1 MEYEYTYNQIR
12 DFEIIKTYTE
22 SSHFDRKLVRDNTN
36 GLLFLY
42 EFYEHF
48 MEDDMYTTWIL
59 VKDEADADW
68 LNKERN
74 IIRPNGFRFDD
85 NMKFIIY

>member
-1 MEYEYTYNQIR
+1 
-12 DFEIIKTYTE
+12 
-22 SSHFDRKLVRDNTN
+22 
-36 GLLFLY
+36 
-42 EFYEHF
+42 